1 MLGLKEQ
8 SIHFED
14 FQSLIRQD
22 YRDDFTI
29 ATQKLFSRQLF
40 NQTLP
45 LCLPQQD
52 VWVDIRARI
61 PHPNTG
67 KIFGIDKK
75 EDVRG
80 INLYQNPNIP
90 DGIKGSVRNREIV
103 EFTHSFYHSKVRE
116 NNYYQTEKVWDKR
129 RSILK

>member
-1 MLGLKEQ
+1 M
-8 SIHFED
+8 
-14 FQSLIRQD
+14 
-22 YRDDFTI
+22 
-29 ATQKLFSRQLF
+29 
-40 NQTLP
+40 
-45 LCLPQQD
+45 
-52 VWVDIRARI
+52 DIRARI

-103 EFTHSFYHSKVRE
+103 EFTHSFYHNKVRK

>member
-1 MLGLKEQ
+1 LGLKEQ

-52 VWVDIRARI
+52 VWMDIRARI

-67 KIFGIDKK
+67 KIFGI
-75 EDVRG
+75 EL
-80 INLYQNPNIP
+80 I
-90 DGIKGSVRNREIV
+90 
-103 EFTHSFYHSKVRE
+103 
-116 NNYYQTEKVWDKR
+116 R
-129 RSILK
+129 RRM